1 MNTQHSDTS
10 RKTACFQTY
19 ALEMKELV
27 WLLR

>member
-1 MNTQHSDTS
+1 MKTQHSDTS
-10 RKTACFQTY
+10 RKTACLLGY